1 MHELYF
7 EKVRQRLQAALP
19 GEKAQLRMAA
29 TGRTRPGTYL
39 TPNAATRTGAVLILF
54 YPHGG
59 LIHVPMIRRPVYPG
73 VHSGQVAFPGGRV
86 DETDEN
92 LVGTA
97 LREAHEEVGVRPA
110 EVEVLGLL
118 TPLFVH
124 ASNFMVHPVVGAAR
138 SRPDFKPDLYEVD
151 ALLEVPLDELQDV
164 TRIGSKEIIVR
175 EGIAIQAPYYDLQG
189 HTVWGATAM
198 MISELLEVL
207 GSLGSGEAER

>member
-7 EKVRQRLQAALP
+7 DKVRRRLGAALP
-19 GEKAQLRMAA
+19 GEKAQLKMAA
-29 TGRTRPGTYL
+29 AGRTRLGT
-39 TPNAATRTGAVLILF
+39 TPMPDAATRTGAVLILF

-73 VHSGQVAFPGGRV
+73 VHSGQVAFPGGRA
-86 DETDEN
+86 DETDESIIA
-92 LVGTA
+92 TA

-138 SRPDFKPDLYEVD
+138 SRPDFRPDPYEVD
-151 ALLEVPLDELQDV
+151 ALLEVPLTELQDI

-207 GSLGSGEAER
+207 GSLGNWEAGS

>member
-7 EKVRQRLQAALP
+7 ERVRRRLQAALP
-19 GEKAQLRMAA
+19 GERAQLKMAA
-29 TGRTRPGTYL
+29 TGRTRLGLSPE
-39 TPNAATRTGAVLILF
+39 PDAATRTGAVLILF
-54 YPHGG
+54 YPHEG
-59 LIHVPMIRRPVYPG
+59 LIYVPMIRRPVYPG

-86 DETDEN
+86 DETDESIIA
-92 LVGTA
+92 TA

-138 SRPDFKPDLYEVD
+138 SRPDFKPDPYEVD
-151 ALLEVPLDELQDV
+151 ALLEVPLTELQDV

-198 MISELLEVL
+198 MLSELLEVL
-207 GSLGSGEAER
+207 GSLGV

>member
-7 EKVRQRLQAALP
+7 EKVRRRLQAALP
-19 GEKAQLRMAA
+19 GEKAQLKMAA
-29 TGRTRPGTYL
+29 AGRTRLGTSP
-39 TPNAATRTGAVLILF
+39 TPDAGTRTGAVLILF

-59 LIHVPMIRRPVYPG
+59 LIHVPMIRRPEYPG

-86 DETDEN
+86 DETDESIIA
-92 LVGTA
+92 TA

-124 ASNFMVHPVVGAAR
+124 ASNFMVHPVVGAAW
-138 SRPDFKPDLYEVD
+138 SRPNFKPDAYEVD
-151 ALLEVPLDELQDV
+151 ALLEVPLTELQDV
-164 TRIGSKEIIVR
+164 TRIGSKEIVVR

-198 MISELLEVL
+198 MLSELLEVL
-207 GSLGSGEAER
+207 ASLQIGGNEY

>member
-7 EKVRQRLQAALP
+7 EKVRRRLGAALP
-19 GEKAQLRMAA
+19 GERAQLKMAA
-29 TGRTRPGTYL
+29 AGRTRLGAFP

-54 YPHGG
+54 YPRGG
-59 LIHVPMIRRPVYPG
+59 LIHVPMIRRPVYQG

-86 DETDEN
+86 DETDESIIA
-92 LVGTA
+92 TA

-138 SRPDFKPDLYEVD
+138 HRPDFKPDPYEVD
-151 ALLEVPLDELQDV
+151 ALLEVPLTELQDV

-175 EGIAIQAPYYDLQG
+175 EDIAIEAPFYDLQG

-198 MISELLEVL
+198 MLSELLEVL
-207 GSLGSGEAER
+207 GSLGSGEAGS

>member
-7 EKVRQRLQAALP
+7 ERVRRRLQAALP
-19 GEKAQLRMAA
+19 GERAQLKMAA
-29 TGRTRPGTYL
+29 TGRTRLGLSPE
-39 TPNAATRTGAVLILF
+39 PDAATRTGAVLILF
-54 YPHGG
+54 YPHEG
-59 LIHVPMIRRPVYPG
+59 LIYVPMIRRPVYPG

-86 DETDEN
+86 DETDESIIA
-92 LVGTA
+92 TA

-138 SRPDFKPDLYEVD
+138 SRPDFKPDPYEVD
-151 ALLEVPLDELQDV
+151 VLLEVPLTELQDV

-198 MISELLEVL
+198 MLSELLEVL
-207 GSLGSGEAER
+207 GS